1 MLKNVRAMKPYKE
14 KSKNLWK
21 CEVLWRDHRDKS
33 CRKVFASVKKS
44 EALRKAE
51 EFRDELIMGS
61 TQLAKSDDITFKSY
75 ADFWLKGEDNM
86 DLKPTSFARK
96 KQVLENHIY
105 PHIGDFPLTSITP
118 QDVKSIMSE
127 LEEQGLSGS
136 TMKKVREIISQIYK
150 NYRSTTGIDLDP
162 TYNLK
167 IPKTK
172 VRDTSDICYFTPEE
186 CKKIEAEAM
195 RKYGTGKSV
204 YRLGAAF
211 VLLLHTGLRASE
223 LLGLAWK
230 NVNFEKNTISVV
242 ETSVSYQ
249 DEDGTYRMHL
259 QKSAKTKNSI
269 RHVPIDSA
277 AMKALVN
284 LRSVTGDEKY
294 VMTTPKGTLVSY
306 HTLNRTFHN
315 ILDAAKID
323 ISDRSPIGVHALRH
337 TFATELFRKGIDLK
351 TISKTMGHTEI
362 SITADIYTHISQ
374 ETLAEKLAAKLNQE

>member
-1 MLKNVRAMKPYKE
+1 
-14 KSKNLWK
+14 
-21 CEVLWRDHRDKS
+21 
-33 CRKVFASVKKS
+33 
-44 EALRKAE
+44 
-51 EFRDELIMGS
+51 
-61 TQLAKSDDITFKSY
+61 
-75 ADFWLKGEDNM
+75 
-86 DLKPTSFARK
+86 
-96 KQVLENHIY
+96 
-105 PHIGDFPLTSITP
+105 
-118 QDVKSIMSE
+118 
-127 LEEQGLSGS
+127 
-136 TMKKVREIISQIYK
+136 
-150 NYRSTTGIDLDP
+150 
-162 TYNLK
+162 
-167 IPKTK
+167 
-172 VRDTSDICYFTPEE
+172 
-186 CKKIEAEAM
+186 
-195 RKYGTGKSV
+195 V

-211 VLLLHTGLRASE
+211 VLLLHTGLRAGE

-323 ISDRSPIGVHALRH
+323 ISDHSPIGVHALRH